1 MAQFVFALGDICR
14 YTQSNLM
21 FVPPPNHLP
30 DSLELDEQTLIS
42 PIVVLAPVLK

>member
-14 YTQSNLM
+14 YTQTHLM

-42 PIVVLAPVLK
+42 QMLFLPR